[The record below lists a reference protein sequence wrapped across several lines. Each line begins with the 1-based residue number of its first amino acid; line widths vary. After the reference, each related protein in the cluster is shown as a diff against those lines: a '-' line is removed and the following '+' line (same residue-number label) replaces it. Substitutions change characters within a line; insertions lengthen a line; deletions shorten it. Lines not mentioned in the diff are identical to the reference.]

1 LAPPRS
7 SGWPPLK
14 PHKVPV
20 KEPEIMEDCIL
31 KVQGVITDAIVY
43 ESDAMFYKTTTLET
57 ISNLWK
63 DIAAIQVDSPYPS
76 TNRLQAFLES
86 LVCGSY
92 SGERSKWTQ
101 SREALA
107 LFLQANH
114 SDQNQAGLLQEES
127 GVENADRFLSFA
139 KGITNNSKFV
149 LTERGYMDPAPCV
162 ARIGDLCAIIFG
174 YTSSCILRKAKLN
187 QQYQFLGS
195 AVFMGK
201 QPQYAVDGSI
211 YFRQLGDERSKDWIE
226 WDVEEQDIDLC

>member
-1 LAPPRS
+1 LAPLRS

-20 KEPEIMEDCIL
+20 REPEIAEDCIL
-31 KVQGVITDAIVY
+31 KVQGVIIDAIVY
-43 ESDAMFYKTTTLET
+43 ESDTVFYKTTTLET
-57 ISNLWK
+57 ISNLSK
-63 DIAAIQVDSPYPS
+63 DIAAIQVDSPYPD
-76 TNRLQAFLES
+76 TNRIQAFLES
-86 LVCGSY
+86 LVRGSY

-127 GVENADRFLSFA
+127 GVENADRFLEVANGLTHS
-139 KGITNNSKFV
+139 TKFV
-149 LTERGYMDPAPCV
+149 LTERGYMGLAPCV

-174 YTSSCILRKAKLN
+174 CTSSCILRKAKLN

-195 AVFMGK
+195 AVVMGK
-201 QPQYAVDGSI
+201 QPQYDVYGAI
-211 YFRQLGDERSKDWIE
+211 YFEQLGDERSKDWIE
-226 WDVEEQDIDLC
+226 WDVKEQDIDLC